1 LNRQNDLHGGANFAL
16 NANLALNWRVLGLL
30 NLYRVL
36 VPLVLLGLYFLGG
49 PRGLAVESPQLFF
62 YAVGFYL
69 CFGLLSVIL
78 VRRRLASAELQTVV
92 QATVDITVL
101 MLVLHASGG
110 VSGGLGLLL
119 LVPVGSLAF
128 LLPPRSA
135 LFLAAV
141 TIIAVLAHTIWQQLT
156 GRTDIS
162 AYATSGLLGVVLFTI
177 AAAASFVAV
186 TMRQSED
193 LVRQKDV
200 DLANM
205 AELSQYIVQHL
216 RESLLVVDG
225 GDRIRLINES
235 AAEIL
240 GDEHAVP
247 GALVGEVSPRLLY
260 SLTTWRHNES
270 LTTWRA
276 NERPD
281 SSPSSFVAADG
292 ARLIQPHFAPLS
304 GLAPGPTLIFLE
316 DTSLMAER
324 VQQSK
329 LAALGRLSASI
340 AHEIRNPV
348 GAMSHAGQLLAESPR
363 IGANERRLTDIIRN
377 NSERVSTIINN
388 VLQLSRREPTKPT
401 RLNLGDWLDDFLRE
415 FCETMQV
422 PATRIGIHEE
432 AEDLE
437 VRFDPSHLHQVVW
450 NLCDNAIKYGEAR
463 DGIAVEIKLAR
474 LNPSGRPY
482 LEVADRGPGIEK
494 QSADRI
500 FEPFF
505 TGRKGG
511 TGLGLFIARELCQLN
526 RAILLYE
533 ARSGEPTR
541 SIEAARIFE
550 PLRTGANPVLVGEP
564 SRIGETS
571 RGGDTSRGDVSLSA
585 KPSLNDVPRSPD
597 GSIFRIVF
605 SDPQRWEE

>member
-1 LNRQNDLHGGANFAL
+1 MNRQIHRSEAAAPAF
-16 NANLALNWRVLGLL
+16 NWRVLGLL

-36 VPLVLLGLYFLGG
+36 VPLVLASLYSLGGGRGLTIDFPRLFFAATTLYF
-49 PRGLAVESPQLFF
+49 
-62 YAVGFYL
+62 
-69 CFGLLSVIL
+69 CFGLFSIVL
-78 VRRRLASAELQTVV
+78 VRRRLGNAYIQTIL
-92 QATVDITVL
+92 QATLDIVVL
-101 MLVLHASGG
+101 MLLLHACGG

-141 TIIAVLAHTIWQQLT
+141 TILALLAHAIWEQLT
-156 GRTDIS
+156 APVDLNVYAS
-162 AYATSGLLGVVLFTI
+162 AGLLGVVLFTL
-177 AAAASFVAV
+177 AAAASFVASS
-186 TMRQSED
+186 MRQSED
-193 LVRQKDV
+193 LVRQKDL
-200 DLANM
+200 DLANL

-216 RESLLVVDG
+216 RESLLVVDAA
-225 GDRIRLINES
+225 DSIRLINES

-240 GDEHAVP
+240 GAGLAVP

-260 SLTTWRHNES
+260 SLSTWRHSDRGGEG
-270 LTTWRA
+270 
-276 NERPD
+276 
-281 SSPSSFVAADG
+281 PSSFVAADG
-292 ARLIQPHFAPLS
+292 ARLIQPHFAPL
-304 GLAPGPTLIFLE
+304 GGTTPGPTLIFLE
-316 DTSLMAER
+316 DTTLMAER

-348 GAMSHAGQLLAESPR
+348 GAMSHAGQLLAESPVM
-363 IGANERRLTDIIRN
+363 GAPELRLTDIIRN

-388 VLQLSRREPTKPT
+388 VLQLSRREATKRT
-401 RLNLGDWLDDFLRE
+401 RLALGSWLEDFLGE

-422 PATRIGIHEE
+422 ASDRIVVREE
-432 AEDLE
+432 TADLE
-437 VRFDPSHLHQVVW
+437 VNIDPSHLHQVVW

-463 DGIAVEIKLAR
+463 NGVSVEIKLGR
-474 LNPSGRPY
+474 LNPSNRPF
-482 LEVADRGPGIEK
+482 LEVADRGPGIES
-494 QSADRI
+494 SAVERI

-526 RAILLYE
+526 RAVLLYE
-533 ARSGEPTR
+533 
-541 SIEAARIFE
+541 
-550 PLRTGANPVLVGEP
+550 
-564 SRIGETS
+564 
-571 RGGDTSRGDVSLSA
+571 
-585 KPSLNDVPRSPD
+585 PRNGD

>member
-1 LNRQNDLHGGANFAL
+1 MTTLNRPFDRSIDSKP
-16 NANLALNWRVLGLL
+16 ALNWRVLGLL

-36 VPLVLLGLYFLGG
+36 APLVLLALYPLGSA
-49 PRGLAVESPQLFF
+49 RGFNIIDPQLFF
-62 YAVGFYL
+62 GATLAYL
-69 CFGLLSVIL
+69 CFGLGSVIV
-78 VRRRLASAELQTVV
+78 VRRRLASVYVQTIL
-92 QATVDITVL
+92 QATVDLTL
-101 MLVLHASGG
+101 LLLLLHACGG
-110 VSGGLGLLL
+110 IASGLGLLL
-119 LVPVGSLAF
+119 LLPVGGLAF

-135 LFLAAV
+135 LFLAA
-141 TIIAVLAHTIWQQLT
+141 IAAIALLADTIWQQLS
-156 GRTDIS
+156 GHTDIVS
-162 AYATSGLLGVVLFTI
+162 YANAGLLGIVLFTI
-177 AAAASFVAV
+177 AVAASVVASR
-186 TMRQSED
+186 MRESED

-200 DLANM
+200 DLANL

-216 RESLLVVDG
+216 RESLLVVDAA
-225 GDRIRLINES
+225 DKIRLINES

-240 GDEHAVP
+240 GDDHAVP

-260 SLTTWRHNES
+260 SLATWRKI
-270 LTTWRA
+270 
-276 NERPD
+276 ER
-281 SSPSSFVAADG
+281 SENSPSSFVAADG
-292 ARLIQPHFAPLS
+292 ARVIQPHFAPLG
-304 GLAPGPTLIFLE
+304 GLSPGPTLIFLE

-324 VQQSK
+324 VQQGK

-348 GAMSHAGQLLAESPR
+348 GAMSHAGQLLAESPG
-363 IGANERRLTDIIRN
+363 IGPDERRLTDIIRS

-388 VLQLSRREPTKPT
+388 VLQLSRREATKPT
-401 RLNLGDWLDDFLRE
+401 RLSLGDWIEEFLSE

-422 PATRIGIHEE
+422 ARNRIDFQEE
-432 AEDLE
+432 ADDLE

-463 DGIAVEIKLAR
+463 GAIGVEIKLGR
-474 LNPSGRPY
+474 LNPSNRPF
-482 LEVADRGPGIEK
+482 LEVADRGPGIEPH
-494 QSADRI
+494 AVDRI

-533 ARSGEPTR
+533 P
-541 SIEAARIFE
+541 
-550 PLRTGANPVLVGEP
+550 
-564 SRIGETS
+564 
-571 RGGDTSRGDVSLSA
+571 RGG
-585 KPSLNDVPRSPD
+585 D